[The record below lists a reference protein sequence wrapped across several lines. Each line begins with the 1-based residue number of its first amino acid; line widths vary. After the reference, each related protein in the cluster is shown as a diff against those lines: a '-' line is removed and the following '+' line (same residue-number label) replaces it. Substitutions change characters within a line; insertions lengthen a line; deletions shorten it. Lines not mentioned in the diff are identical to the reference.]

1 MIDLEQAAKARRSQT
16 RATADRPSQRRSGE
30 HPDAPSR
37 ALTRSPLALREAG
50 DGGGLTFEGY
60 ASVTDRGYEMWDF
73 FGPYTEKVA
82 PGAFGPSLARDD
94 LDVPL
99 VLAHDS
105 LRRIA
110 RTTSGSLE
118 LKEDGTG
125 LHTLAPNLDPTDADV
140 AYIAPKL
147 RVGPNGEPP
156 LIDEMSFRFRIV
168 RGEWSSDWTEYHIEE
183 ADIHRGDVAIVGY
196 GANPYTSGQLR
207 SVVDKINAGRDLLA
221 GDVSAI
227 RQALDYVTQIDG
239 LAGDMRGALDAY
251 LAGHQGGGDVV
262 DLAADALKVLRS
274 RETEIR
280 SELRSRGAAPRM
292 SLQELLRD

>member
-1 MIDLEQAAKARRSQT
+1 MIDLDQAAKARRAQT
-16 RATADRPSQRRSGE
+16 RASADRPSQRRSGE
-30 HPDAPSR
+30 HPDAPCR
-37 ALTRSPLALREAG
+37 AITRSPLAIREAAE
-50 DGGGLTFEGY
+50 GGGLTFDGY
-60 ASVTDRGYEMWDF
+60 ASVTDRGYEMWDY
-73 FGPYTEKVA
+73 FGPFTEKVS
-82 PGAFGPSLARDD
+82 PGAFAPSLARVD

-110 RTTSGSLE
+110 RTTTDSLQLE
-118 LKEDGTG
+118 EDETG
-125 LHTLAPNLDPTDADV
+125 LRTIAPDLDPTDADV
-140 AYIAPKL
+140 AYIVPKI
-147 RVGPNGEPP
+147 RAG

-168 RGEWSSDWTEYHIEE
+168 RGEWSADWTEYHIEE

-207 SVVDKINAGRDLLA
+207 SVVEKINAGRDLVA
-221 GDVSAI
+221 GDVSAL

-239 LAGDMRGALDAY
+239 LAGDMRGALDTY
-251 LAGHQGGGDVV
+251 LAGHAGGGDVV
-262 DLAADALKVLRS
+262 DLAAETLDVLRS

-280 SELRSRGAAPRM
+280 RELTSRGAAPRM